1 MQILENNLVAV
12 ESLLKH
18 HSDVINVNALGEE
31 GLAPI
36 HQSIILGYKQLL
48 KILITKGN
56 ADVNI
61 KDLKGWTPLHYS
73 SNNGDIKCSKYLI
86 SKGAN
91 SFVYSD
97 DHQLPIDVAKNVA
110 MISFLSREI
119 AKSGHVELEY
129 FYLSKHG
136 LLNNDDSSTKDLQV
150 YNEVFLPSFAGDSD
164 NNICRDSSSS
174 SSNLSPN
181 TLFLLYIEQNQYNF
195 LDALLKRETVTIL
208 NSLDLNGLGA
218 MHWAAI
224 NGYHETLHVLAK
236 NDASVDINDENSWT
250 PLHAAVITNQI
261 ECVKVLLDHKADIFA
276 CNNLGD
282 TVFDL
287 TTNSNVLNLLNYIRM
302 MYYPE
307 KMAK

>member
-1 MQILENNLVAV
+1 MEVGQKNTQHSTNTQETLNILQTDRMKDSKRSGTPLLVPRRTCKLRRYFRMQILENNLVAV

-208 NSLDLNGLGA
+208 NSLDLNGLG
-218 MHWAAI
+218 
-224 NGYHETLHVLAK
+224 
-236 NDASVDINDENSWT
+236 
-250 PLHAAVITNQI
+250 
-261 ECVKVLLDHKADIFA
+261 ECIGLQ
-276 CNNLGD
+276 
-282 TVFDL
+282 
-287 TTNSNVLNLLNYIRM
+287 
-302 MYYPE
+302 
-307 KMAK
+307 